1 MLNLLPQGMVWGACS
16 QARMPRGR
24 LCPLVPPSLQT
35 KVVLMGCCCWQHPLP
50 WLVSQSL
57 CHVPEHSPRERCP
70 HALAVLPKVG
80 VQRVPVHGTAGKV
93 ALCDGS
99 TCLAAV
105 LTMLAEVTGTL
116 QVKVIWGTFQ
126 WALNHKI
133 LLVSL
138 LSSDWKV

>member
-1 MLNLLPQGMVWGACS
+1 M
-16 QARMPRGR
+16 
-24 LCPLVPPSLQT
+24 
-35 KVVLMGCCCWQHPLP
+35 
-50 WLVSQSL
+50 

-105 LTMLAEVTGTL
+105 LTMLADVTGTL